1 LRFNIDPQESVT
13 DDEIK
18 ELLMRAGLQ
27 NLLNRYKGGSSENLK
42 KDEKPKN
49 ELDFEI
55 SENGA
60 NLSSGEK
67 QLICIC
73 RAILR
78 KNKIILLD
86 EATANIDIVTE

>member
-1 LRFNIDPQESVT
+1 M
-13 DDEIK
+13 IK
-18 ELLMRAGLQ
+18 AGLQ
-27 NLLNRYKGGSSENLK
+27 NLLNRYKGSSEAPK
-42 KDEKPKN
+42 KGEKPKN

-55 SENGA
+55 TENGG